1 MVIEDIRTLPDSASV
16 DEAAEPLSAAWW
28 QLRTA
33 EELRDIINRGFSG
46 GGAFQA
52 AVAETERRA
61 REATKR
67 LRESAVRD
75 DKLRRRRIMYGAAAS
90 TAALIAA
97 FAGVWLSY

>member
-1 MVIEDIRTLPDSASV
+1 MVIEDIRTLSGAACA
-16 DEAAEPLSAAWW
+16 DEAVEPYSAAWW
-28 QLRTA
+28 ELRTA

-61 REATKR
+61 REATRR
-67 LRESAVRD
+67 LRDSAARD
-75 DKLRRRRIMYGAAAS
+75 AMTRKGRIMFGAAAS

-97 FAGVWLSY
+97 FAGVWFTY